1 MPEANSFRACTKT
14 RRRQRPGGLPPLLG
28 VVSDGRSESLQVFI
42 AQFLLNMELGG
53 FIRVVHD
60 GLLCW
65 EGSMQPWVI
74 HNVANRLIAMPCE
87 GGARG
92 QQRRRIRRNVKK
104 LRG

>member
-42 AQFLLNMELGG
+42 AQFLLNMEFGG
-53 FIRVVHD
+53 FICVVHG

-65 EGSMQPWVI
+65 KGFVSTLVCP
-74 HNVANRLIAMPCE
+74 HHLKRRKAMPFE
-87 GGARG
+87 KAARVAHKG
-92 QQRRRIRRNVKK
+92 E
-104 LRG
+104 